1 MNRDFVF
8 LSLPMLPKEIKDE
21 LLLICKNTNLSKE
34 RLHRISSYYTENMNI
49 AAQEYYTEQVG
60 KIPIDIIREMQ
71 SIYSGYF
78 YGGVYAFLG
87 KAENLLKDLNA
98 VTPPHCDRI
107 RQVGINYLL
116 STGGVNVVTSFY
128 NEKRINYN
136 LSTGES
142 LDYNKVSLSS
152 QFVFPQEKWYAFNT
166 QKYHSVENI
175 ENERYGICLMIN
187 LNPTFKKFNK
197 KYKQLIF

>member
-1 MNRDFVF
+1 MNRNFVF
-8 LSLPMLPKEIKDE
+8 LSLPILPKEIKDE
-21 LLLICKNTNLSKE
+21 LLLICKNTNLSEE

-49 AAQEYYTEQVG
+49 AAQEYDTEQVG
-60 KIPIDIIREMQ
+60 KIPTDIIREIQ

-78 YGGVYAFLG
+78 YGGV
-87 KAENLLKDLNA
+87 
-98 VTPPHCDRI
+98 
-107 RQVGINYLL
+107 
-116 STGGVNVVTSFY
+116 NVMTSFY
-128 NEKRINYN
+128 NEKRINCN
-136 LSTGES
+136 LSKGEN

-175 ENERYGICLMIN
+175 ENERYYFYLMLN

-197 KYKQLIF
+197 KIQAVNILKYYGLK

>member
-1 MNRDFVF
+1 MNKDFVF
-8 LSLPMLPKEIKDE
+8 LSLPILPKEIKNE
-21 LLLICKNTNLSKE
+21 LLSICKNINLSEE
-34 RLHRISSYYTENMNI
+34 RLCRISSYYKENMNI
-49 AAQEYYTEQVG
+49 AAQEYNTEQVG
-60 KIPIDIIREMQ
+60 KIPTEIVKEIQ
-71 SIYSGYF
+71 NLYFGYF

-87 KAENLLKDLNA
+87 KAKNLSKDLNA

-116 STGGVNVVTSFY
+116 STGGANVETSFY

-136 LSTGES
+136 LSKGEN

-152 QFVFPQEKWYAFNT
+152 QFIFPQETWYAFNT

-175 ENERYGICLMIN
+175 ENERYYFSLMLN

>member
-1 MNRDFVF
+1 MNKDFVF
-8 LSLPMLPKEIKDE
+8 LSLPILPKEIKDE
-21 LLLICKNTNLSKE
+21 LLLICKNIRLSKE
-34 RLHRISSYYTENMNI
+34 RLYRINSYYTENMNI
-49 AAQEYYTEQVG
+49 AAQEYDTEQVG
-60 KIPIDIIREMQ
+60 KIPTDIIREIQ

-78 YGGVYAFLG
+78 YGGVYVFLG
-87 KAENLLKDLNA
+87 KAKNLLKDSNA

-116 STGGVNVVTSFY
+116 STGGVNVMTSFY

-136 LSTGES
+136 LSKGEN

-152 QFVFPQEKWYAFNT
+152 QFVFPQEKWYVFNT

-175 ENERYGICLMIN
+175 ENERYYFSLMLN

-197 KYKQLIF
+197 KYKHLIF